1 MDSSDDKDKKKN
13 GDKKSDTEA
22 KTATSNQTG
31 EVSFIKKTGQKWFL

>member
-13 GDKKSDTEA
+13 GDKKSDTET

-31 EVSFIKKTGQKWFL
+31 EISFIKKKDQKWLL

>member
-1 MDSSDDKDKKKN
+1 MNSNDDKEKKKN

-31 EVSFIKKTGQKWFL
+31 EISFIKKTDQR